1 MTGRERL
8 IEKIKL
14 SEKQELLD
22 FLTADLDEAIDMSG
36 GTQFNGTVE
45 QLADYLLEH
54 GVIVTPCKVKD
65 LIDTII
71 GHNEVVGIWERRK
84 GEEGRYHVLLWRG
97 MAWDIS
103 EEYLNRTFLKIFGIM
118 PESMSTA
125 DTVNI
130 AITPILKPREEAE
143 QALKER
149 EIYEN

>member
-1 MTGRERL
+1 MTDRERL
-8 IEKIKL
+8 IELLKNDNCPSPYLCDENCKYAKL
-14 SEKQELLD
+14 KRCY
-22 FLTADLDEAIDMSG
+22 EAR
-36 GTQFNGTVE
+36 T
-45 QLADYLLEH
+45 ADYLLEH
-54 GVIVTPCKVKD
+54 GVIVPPCKVKD

-97 MAWDIS
+97 MAWDIP
-103 EEYLNRTFLKIFGIM
+103 EEYLNRTFLKIFGIV

-149 EIYEN
+149 K